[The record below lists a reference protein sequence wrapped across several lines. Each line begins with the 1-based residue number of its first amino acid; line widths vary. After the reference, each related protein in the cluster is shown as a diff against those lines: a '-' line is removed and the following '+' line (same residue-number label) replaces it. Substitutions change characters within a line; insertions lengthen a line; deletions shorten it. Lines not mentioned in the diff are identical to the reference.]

1 MKYMTFELN
10 EKEIFFKKIYE
21 NGGEEMLNSPMTFC
35 EYLEIEK
42 SKKRYYEENE
52 SYHIN
57 ISVNHPGNT
66 IKDVV
71 VYGECI
77 EIVRHN
83 RYSYPILHNHDYIE
97 LIYVH
102 SGTCT
107 HFIES
112 QVINM
117 KEGDICILAPNAM
130 HAISAV
136 HDDDIII
143 NIMMSRKLFNIEFLR
158 MLKDDINLSKF
169 LKNILYNKQVSPYI
183 IFPTDKDKWINK
195 TFLDIC
201 YESENRDYLYNESIA
216 TYVKQLFIY
225 LIRNYN
231 SRGILSKP
239 LDSCQ
244 YNNIMSVIQYI
255 SINYNNVSLKEIA
268 QFFGYNEIYLGQ
280 MIRKYTNKSFCT
292 IVSELQMKN
301 ASILLRES
309 TLSVTEIGYE
319 VGCYDASHFNKKF
332 KKIYGLTP
340 KQYRAKNK
348 KIED

>member
-1 MKYMTFELN
+1 MKYRTFKLN
-10 EKEIFFKKIYE
+10 EKEVFFKMMYE
-21 NGGEEMLNSPMTFC
+21 DGGEEMLNSPMTFYK
-35 EYLEIEK
+35 YLEIEK
-42 SKKRYYEENE
+42 SKKRYYEEHE

-66 IKDVV
+66 IKDVGV
-71 VYGECI
+71 NDECI
-77 EIVRHN
+77 EVVRHN

-97 LIYVH
+97 LIYIY

-117 KEGDICILAPNAM
+117 TEGDICILAPNAM

-143 NIMMSRKLFNIEFLR
+143 NVMISRKLFDIGFLKI
-158 MLKDDINLSKF
+158 LKDDINLSKF

-183 IFPTDKDKWINK
+183 IFQTGKNKWINRV
-195 TFLDIC
+195 FQDIF
-201 YESENRDYLYNESIA
+201 YESENRDYLYNESVS
-216 TYVKQLFIY
+216 TYVKQLFIF

-231 SRGILSKP
+231 NKGILSEP
-239 LDSCQ
+239 LDSSQ
-244 YNNIMSVIQYI
+244 YNNVMAAIQYI
-255 SINYNNVSLKEIA
+255 SNNYNNISLKEIA

-280 MIRKYTNKSFCT
+280 MIQKHTNKSFCT
-292 IVSELQMKN
+292 IVSELQMKK
-301 ASILLRES
+301 ASMLLKES

-332 KKIYGLTP
+332 KKIYGVTP
-340 KQYRAKNK
+340 KQYRVKNRN
-348 KIED
+348 IEG